1 MADSVVKNANK
12 ENNDITILGPG
23 EELSVEEELQ
33 MGDNLLDRLTESKEE
48 QKREELRKMFE
59 DTGSKFPKPPIVLP
73 KFLPD
78 ETLDRILQSTQDVD
92 LREYQYK
99 DLAPPLY
106 GEGVEIKDIT
116 YQAPVELP
124 MKSEPTYDIGIAA
137 GGNVGIETLK
147 KTTMQTQEKPAS
159 RSALV
164 LKRILKQAGVENVD
178 PLTMKK
184 VMSVLKQV
192 EEKKID
198 DLQLIP
204 KEFRK
209 IEEDL
214 GFGITTLRDKTD
226 QEKYLSEFVSQVPQD
241 DLRYKQYENLADPL
255 FKNFNPLSSFTSFRD
270 LKRMRT
276 TTTDE
281 EGNEIPFSGNVRPII
296 KEDGSVE
303 MFDVGI

>member
-33 MGDNLLDRLTESKEE
+33 MGEDLENQMQEDIEGDDIFNRIFQEE
-48 QKREELRKMFE
+48 DPLN
-59 DTGSKFPKPPIVLP
+59 I
-73 KFLPD
+73 
-78 ETLDRILQSTQDVD
+78 VD
-92 LREYQYK
+92 LRQYQYK

-106 GEGVEIKDIT
+106 GEGVETRDIT
-116 YQAPVELP
+116 YQAPVKLP
-124 MKSEPTYDIGIAA
+124 MKSESTYDIGIAA

>member
-1 MADSVVKNANK
+1 MADTVVKNANK

-23 EELSVEEELQ
+23 EELSLEEELQ
-33 MGDNLLDRLTESKEE
+33 MGDNLLDRLTESKEK

-147 KTTMQTQEKPAS
+147 KTTIELQETPPDRSTTVLQRMMKRSGAPA
-159 RSALV
+159 RDPRLLAQLAQV
-164 LKRILKQAGVENVD
+164 LG
-178 PLTMKK
+178 
-184 VMSVLKQV
+184 
-192 EEKKID
+192 
-198 DLQLIP
+198 
-204 KEFRK
+204 
-209 IEEDL
+209 
-214 GFGITTLRDKTD
+214 RD
-226 QEKYLSEFVSQVPQD
+226 V
-241 DLRYKQYENLADPL
+241 
-255 FKNFNPLSSFTSFRD
+255 
-270 LKRMRT
+270 
-276 TTTDE
+276 
-281 EGNEIPFSGNVRPII
+281 
-296 KEDGSVE
+296 
-303 MFDVGI
+303 